1 MDICTITTVFTA
13 RMWWGGREFE
23 VHHIRVH
30 VEEIPIFILL
40 TEVEHANV
48 VVSKIINQSITKAS
62 IINECPTRDLNPG
75 HFVDFRTIV
84 KIAQI
89 SFFINIY
96 ILLSI
101 IVHKSL
107 TPFQYFTSYLLV
119 FQNLVSKEMETNG

>member
-1 MDICTITTVFTA
+1 M
-13 RMWWGGREFE
+13 
-23 VHHIRVH
+23 
-30 VEEIPIFILL
+30 
-40 TEVEHANV
+40 
-48 VVSKIINQSITKAS
+48 
-62 IINECPTRDLNPG
+62 PTRDLNPG

-96 ILLSI
+96 ILFSI

-119 FQNLVSKEMETNG
+119 FRNLVSKEMETNG